1 MNNETKQLA
10 IKLLQKYFGDD
21 NIPTTSE
28 DLWKSTSTLIQSTE
42 VLEDLLTALNIIKVE
57 GE

>member
-1 MNNETKQLA
+1 MNEIKQLV
-10 IKLLQKYFGDD
+10 IKLLQKHFGDD

-28 DLWKSTSTLIQSTE
+28 DLWKSTSTLMQSTE

>member
-1 MNNETKQLA
+1 LNSETKQLA
-10 IKLLQKYFGDD
+10 IKLLQKHFGDD

-28 DLWKSTSTLIQSTE
+28 GLWKDTSTLIQSTE

>member
-1 MNNETKQLA
+1 MNTETKDFVL
-10 IKLLQKYFGDD
+10 KLLQSKFGDD

-28 DLWKSTSTLIQSTE
+28 DLWKDTSSLMQSTE
-42 VLEDLLTALNIIKVE
+42 VLEDLLIALNIIEVK